1 MLVVPPYPRIQQTA
15 DLIALYYG
23 LLKKK
28 KKQSAYKWTHVQ
40 TQAVQGF
47 SLPLLENE
55 SCRSKD
61 FNVLFTDVS
70 QASRIVHDT

>member
-1 MLVVPPYPRIQQTA
+1 MLVVPPYPRIQQTT

-28 KKQSAYKWTHVQ
+28 NQSAYKWTHVR
-40 TQAVQGF
+40 TQVVQGF
-47 SLPLLENE
+47 FLPLLENE

-70 QASRIVHDT
+70 QASRCA